1 MVSSIPVDTVSD
13 LLASGKSYAQISDEL
28 RQQHP
33 EIRRGLSARNIR
45 RYVKENGIKAKIDRQ
60 TEETLQAAVSEVR
73 LHAYTN
79 HDHTVVAQVSAELG
93 IHGKLSREKTFA
105 DCGKP
110 RNSRRKLLWIA
121 QSHNY

>member
-28 RQQHP
+28 KQQHP

-45 RYVKENGIKAKIDRQ
+45 RYVKENRIKAKIDRQ

-73 LHAYTN
+73 LHACTI
-79 HDHTVVAQVSAELG
+79 L
-93 IHGKLSREKTFA
+93 IILS
-105 DCGKP
+105 
-110 RNSRRKLLWIA
+110 
-121 QSHNY
+121 